1 MPTVVKQAR
10 ARRESAVLGLSPVSL
25 PVRPAQRADN
35 RSAPLQK
42 NKKGVQACPRHV
54 FPTASPRA
62 VPPHRSAALGSG
74 HGAPPLS
81 PAATTMNL
89 VEPAGFIDSRADRGQ
104 FFFCSACKE
113 HGSEARRYS
122 HWQAL
127 PTMGPGEHRAEV
139 TTARAFIVTLPGD
152 AGSDWTVRT
161 WASTAEQAARQVCDW
176 QAIPMLF
183 ARAVRPD
190 A

>member
-1 MPTVVKQAR
+1 MPTVVKQVR
-10 ARRESAVLGLSPVSL
+10 ARRESAVLGLAPVSL

-62 VPPHRSAALGSG
+62 VPPHRGAALGSG

-89 VEPAGFIDSRADRGQ
+89 VEPAGFMMQERIGVSSVSVLPAKSMGPRCGATLIGRHRQQCGQ
-104 FFFCSACKE
+104 
-113 HGSEARRYS
+113 GN
-122 HWQAL
+122 QAL
-127 PTMGPGEHRAEV
+127 TPSL
-139 TTARAFIVTLPGD
+139 RAFIVTLPGD
-152 AGSDWTVRT
+152 AGSDWTVCT

-176 QAIPMLF
+176 QGIPMLF
-183 ARAVRPD
+183 ARAFRPD
-190 A
+190 T